1 MPDCFIIMPI
11 STPELLVPKYSGD
24 KDHFTHVLEHLFV
37 PAVEKNKFNAIR
49 PIAEGSDV
57 IHAEIIKNLEKAD
70 LVLCDASSLNANV
83 FYELGIRTALD
94 KPVCIVRDE
103 LTPKIPFDTT
113 IINHHVYDS
122 SLAAWTLEKQ
132 IDELAIHIKKS
143 FDRSEGKNK
152 LWKYF
157 GLSTRATL
165 PHENN
170 SVEGKLELLSIQVES
185 LNRKMSERQEL
196 IMPGLA
202 EEIKKK
208 VNRPITEIED
218 EVFINSLAN
227 VAKDFNFVVSTASFD
242 HGTNTLL
249 VVTDPYPLDQKQEAV
264 LKTFGRMRGISI
276 ETSPF

>member
-1 MPDCFIIMPI
+1 MPI
-11 STPELLVPKYSGD
+11 STPEHLVSIYSGD
-24 KDHFTHVLEHLFV
+24 KDHFSHVLEHLFV
-37 PAVEKNKFNAIR
+37 PAVAKNKFNAIQ

-132 IDELAIHIKKS
+132 IDDLAKHIKKS
-143 FDRSEGKNK
+143 FERSEGKNK

-170 SVEGKLELLSIQVES
+170 SVEGKLELLSIQVEG
-185 LNRKMSERQEL
+185 LNRKMSEQQVL
-196 IMPGLA
+196 PGLVEEMKKKRA
-202 EEIKKK
+202 KQEEEI
-208 VNRPITEIED
+208 RQRTIADSILA
-218 EVFINSLAN
+218 FAINSKISVHSVSWDNKSNTYILAI
-227 VAKDFNFVVSTASFD
+227 S
-242 HGTNTLL
+242 
-249 VVTDPYPLDQKQEAV
+249 PYPPTRQQEGLLRNYGLENRINIDFA
-264 LKTFGRMRGISI
+264 S
-276 ETSPF
+276 S

>member
-1 MPDCFIIMPI
+1 MPI
-11 STPELLVPKYSGD
+11 STPEHLVPKYSGD
-24 KDHFTHVLEHLFV
+24 KDHFFHVLEHLFV
-37 PAVEKNKFNAIR
+37 PAVGKNKFNAVR

-113 IINHHVYDS
+113 IINHLVYDS

-132 IDELAIHIKKS
+132 IDDLATHIKKS

-170 SVEGKLELLSIQVES
+170 SVEGKLELLSLQVEG

-196 IMPGLA
+196 AMPGLL
-202 EEIKKK
+202 EEMKKK
-208 VNRPITEIED
+208 INRPDKE
-218 EVFINSLAN
+218 FK
-227 VAKDFNFVVSTASFD
+227 KDAIVRALSEHAIKFKIPISNTTWVSD
-242 HGTNTLL
+242 KLLL
-249 VVTDPYPLDQKQEAV
+249 VTVDTYPLPSQEEV
-264 LKTFGRMRGISI
+264 LLKNFGSEHGIEI
-276 ETSPF
+276 DTVPF